1 MWVITD
7 FEKWKNLTNVRIWEM
22 TSLRYKRI
30 RKIKRIWVIKKW
42 VIEEI

>member
-22 TSLRYKRI
+22 TNLRYIRI